1 MSPHNEP
8 EPPNSKSRKRSRTLK
23 YLGTWPR
30 LLISIVLATAIG
42 FLLPTEL
49 QFSARILC
57 IWDTGMFCFLG
68 TTWLLMSYT
77 SSKMVRR
84 KAQEEDVGRLIILS
98 FIMAA
103 ATFSI
108 TAIAFLL
115 KDTKTTTGLVLGSH
129 ILLAICT
136 IVGAWLLVHTIFAL
150 HYARSYYQDGHLSL
164 EDCQLQKLNFPNELE
179 PDYWDFLY
187 FSFVIGMTSQV
198 SDVTIISRQIR
209 RLSLGHSVLSF
220 FFNTAIVAMSINIIA
235 GII

>member
-1 MSPHNEP
+1 MTPV
-8 EPPNSKSRKRSRTLK
+8 SRTLK
-23 YLGTWPR
+23 YLGTRPR
-30 LLISIVLATAIG
+30 LFISIVVATVVG
-42 FLLPTEL
+42 FLLPAEL
-49 QFSARILC
+49 QFSARVLC
-57 IWDTGMFCFLG
+57 IWDAGMFCFLG

-77 SSKMVRR
+77 PPTLVRR
-84 KAQEEDVGRLIILS
+84 KAQEEDMGRFIILS
-98 FIMAA
+98 FVMAS

-108 TAIAFLL
+108 GAIAFLL
-115 KDTKTTTGLVLGSH
+115 KDTKTTTGLVLGLH
-129 ILLAICT
+129 IVLAICT

-164 EDCQLQKLNFPNELE
+164 EDCQLQKLNFPSELE

-209 RLSLGHSVLSF
+209 RLSLYHSILSF

>member
-1 MSPHNEP
+1 MPPNNEP
-8 EPPNSKSRKRSRTLK
+8 KSSNPRPRKRSISLK
-23 YLGTWPR
+23 YLGTRPR
-30 LLISIVLATAIG
+30 LFISIVFATVIS
-42 FLLPTEL
+42 FFLPTEL
-49 QFSARILC
+49 QLSARILC

-68 TTWLLMSYT
+68 STWLLMSRT
-77 SSKMVRR
+77 PPKTVRQ

-98 FIMAA
+98 LIMAS

-108 TAIAFLL
+108 TAIVFLL
-115 KDTKTTTGLVLGSH
+115 KDTKTTTGLILGLH
-129 ILLAICT
+129 LLLSIGT

-164 EDCQLQKLNFPNELE
+164 EECQLQKLNFPNELE

-209 RLSLGHSVLSF
+209 RLSLYHSVLSF
-220 FFNTAIVAMSINIIA
+220 FFNTSIVAMSINIIA